1 MVIIPKLAWRLSCFG
16 AESTKKTEDLR
27 LWLCGPQHCTAP
39 SYYSLPQRRENDV
52 SQQCYPLR
60 AAKARQ
66 GAHYSRLVH
75 EMPARA
81 HNGTVQV
88 SITLSMT
95 WSHAKS
101 IHGYGI
107 IMTTAAS
114 FPRSPA
120 LHGVDVC
127 TESVQ
132 SAGGEHYTRL
142 HHTPSRR
149 IVVYSIHAKP

>member
-1 MVIIPKLAWRLSCFG
+1 M
-16 AESTKKTEDLR
+16 
-27 LWLCGPQHCTAP
+27 
-39 SYYSLPQRRENDV
+39 
-52 SQQCYPLR
+52 R

-95 WSHAKS
+95 CSHAKS

-149 IVVYSIHAKP
+149 IGLQYSCKTVTRGNNNEVVEGESKTF